1 MADVTN
7 GPGDAAAKTRALGRV
22 LSPLE
27 IKELTSLLPGEK
39 AIRHDEFLGN
49 SPEERFTEMGKL
61 IEERLKDVAVAV
73 EKHSSEG
80 AAKWTPWIHRMNP
93 QQMIAELRR
102 REHLNERVIAHLTK
116 ELGVHLAMSVKIRN
130 LIRQSQATMI
140 DEAMDVPKGLQ
151 EFIIRLHAAGLK
163 TASVKDLSKGS
174 LESLVALLHG
184 EVDADVMES
193 IGFGKSGR
201 FVSDDDAQRALDEAD
216 RLLSD
221 HRDMMVEAVHADVP
235 TIIEPVVPTGFDDEW
250 NYENGP
256 LPPEYWSTVQELP
269 IPYVWEYRMAVGSEE
284 ESVLGMALPEAHSW
298 AALARW
304 DRLFGEIAYNPIR
317 NKRAAS
323 NNVRDLMSTKMEIEP
338 DDVDSNL
345 VRTWLLLLAARLM
358 TEEECDKLFEPGFF
372 EGTVMPCPATGAGVV
387 RQLVRKGE

>member
-7 GPGDAAAKTRALGRV
+7 GPGDAAAKTRSLGRV

-27 IKELTSLLPGEK
+27 IKDLTALLPGEK

-49 SPEERFTEMGKL
+49 SPEERFTEMGKM
-61 IEERLKDVAVAV
+61 IEERLKDVAALV

-163 TASVKDLSKGS
+163 TAPVKDLSKGS
-174 LESLVALLHG
+174 MEALVALLHG
-184 EVDADVMES
+184 EVDPEVMEA
-193 IGFGKSGR
+193 IGIGRSGR
-201 FVSDDDAQRALDEAD
+201 YVSDDDAQKALEEAD
-216 RLLSD
+216 RMLSE
-221 HRDMMVEAVHADVP
+221 HREMMVEVVEAQVP
-235 TIIEPVVPTGFDDEW
+235 MVIEPVVPEGFGDDW
-250 NYENGP
+250 DYANGP
-256 LPPEYWSTVQELP
+256 LPPEYWSTVQTLP
-269 IPYVWEYRMAVGSEE
+269 IPYVWEYRMALGEE
-284 ESVLGMALPEAHSW
+284 EDRVLGMSLPEAHSW
-298 AALARW
+298 SALCEW
-304 DRLFGEIAYNPIR
+304 DRQFKELAFNPIR
-317 NKRAAS
+317 NKRGAS
-323 NNVRDLMSTKMEIEP
+323 NNIRDLMATKFEIDPE
-338 DDVDSNL
+338 DVDANV

-372 EGTVMPCPATGAGVV
+372 EGVVMPCPATGAGVV
-387 RQLVRKGE
+387 RQLVRKGD